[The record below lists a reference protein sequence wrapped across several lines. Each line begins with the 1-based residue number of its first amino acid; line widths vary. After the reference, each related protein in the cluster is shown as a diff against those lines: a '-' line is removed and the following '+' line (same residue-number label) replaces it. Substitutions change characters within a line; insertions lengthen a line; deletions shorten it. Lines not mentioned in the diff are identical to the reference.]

1 LPTVLETALGAI
13 SIWEASHHGGGW
25 CCGAMVCDKVSDG
38 EVILVTDAGYD
49 WTRKFGQASA

>member
-1 LPTVLETALGAI
+1 LATVLETALGAI

-49 WTRKFGQASA
+49 WTGKLG